1 MSRTQAEAGFRVAPA
16 SAADAGRISDFIAGL
31 SVRTQF
37 LRFFAA
43 VTRPS
48 SGLLRAL
55 TGARGR
61 ADVLIATDG
70 GGTVIGHAM
79 AADRTAADGR
89 HIADLGLVV
98 ADGWQ
103 GRGVGSALLTQ
114 LAQRAAG
121 RGTDELV
128 MDVLRSNT
136 RMLAI
141 AGGRWPDARREYN
154 GDSVTIRAPL
164 HRAAAPAAALPG
176 PVPVPATSG
185 PVAAAAASA
194 A

>member
-1 MSRTQAEAGFRVAPA
+1 MNRTQAERGFRVTPA

-43 VTRPS
+43 VARPS

-55 TGARGR
+55 TGGRGR
-61 ADVLIATDG
+61 ADVLIATDD

-89 HIADLGLVV
+89 HVADLGLVV

-103 GRGVGSALLTQ
+103 GRGVGSALLAR
-114 LAQRAAG
+114 LAERAAG

-128 MDVLRSNT
+128 MDVLPGNT

-141 AGGRWPDARREYN
+141 AGHHWPDARREYN

-164 HRAAAPAAALPG
+164 RWPAAPAPAPA
-176 PVPVPATSG
+176 PVPAPAASG
-185 PVAAAAASA
+185 PVAAAAARA

>member
-1 MSRTQAEAGFRVAPA
+1 MNRTQTETGFRVAAA

-43 VTRPS
+43 VARPS

-70 GGTVIGHAM
+70 CGAVIGHAM

-103 GRGVGSALLTQ
+103 GRGVGSALLAR
-114 LAQRAAG
+114 LAERAAG

-128 MDVLRSNT
+128 MDVLPANT

-141 AGGRWPDARREYN
+141 AGRRWPDARREYN

-164 HRAAAPAAALPG
+164 RRPAGPAPASA
-176 PVPVPATSG
+176 PVPVPA
-185 PVAAAAASA
+185 AAAAAAPARA

>member
-1 MSRTQAEAGFRVAPA
+1 MNQTQGFQVTP
-16 SAADAGRISDFIAGL
+16 SSPADAGRISDFIAGL

-43 VTRPS
+43 VARPS

-55 TGARGR
+55 TGAGGR
-61 ADVLIATDG
+61 TDVLIATDG
-70 GGTVIGHAM
+70 RGAVIGHAM
-79 AADRTAADGR
+79 ATDRTADDGR
-89 HIADLGLVV
+89 HLSDLGLVV

-103 GRGVGSALLTQ
+103 GRGVGSALMTE
-114 LAQRAAG
+114 LAERAAG

-128 MDVLRSNT
+128 MDVLPGNT

-141 AGGRWPDARREYN
+141 AGRRWPGARREYN
-154 GDSVTIRAPL
+154 ADSVTIRARLDQRAGPPGC
-164 HRAAAPAAALPG
+164 AAADPAARQP
-176 PVPVPATSG
+176 
-185 PVAAAAASA
+185 AAASA